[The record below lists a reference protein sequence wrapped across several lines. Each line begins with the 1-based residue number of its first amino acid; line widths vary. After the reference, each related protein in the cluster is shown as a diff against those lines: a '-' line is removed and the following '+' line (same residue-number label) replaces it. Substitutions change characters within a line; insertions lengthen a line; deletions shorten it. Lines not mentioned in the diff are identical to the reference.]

1 MAGKIL
7 IVDQNPN
14 YREILKALLEKRG
27 YVVSAMEDGYQ
38 IGSMLDSKTFDIIFL
53 DSETAG
59 IRGRGLFARIKK
71 ECPHSYI
78 ILITSKRGNGFI
90 KEAMDTGAYGCI
102 DKPFNPDEV
111 FTMVYHLIPNQEPN
125 NLET

>member
-27 YVVSAMEDGYQ
+27 HMVTVLEDGYQ

-59 IRGRGLFARIKK
+59 IRGKDLFARIKK
-71 ECPHSYI
+71 ECPKSYV

-111 FTMVYHLIPNQEPN
+111 LTMVDHLIRS
-125 NLET
+125 